1 MKNKFNVSASPHT
14 RGKDTT
20 ATIMRDVMI
29 ALMPAALFGV
39 YQFGLRALVVLVLS
53 VTTCVLSEYIYMK
66 LMKLPRNGYECSAMV
81 TGLLLGMNL
90 PAGVPLWVPVLG
102 GVFAIIVVKMLFG
115 GLGQNFMNPAL
126 AARCFLLISCGRAM
140 ADFTVGKVL
149 WVPVLGGVFA
159 IIVVK
164 MLFGGLGQNF
174 MNPALAARCF
184 LLISCGRAMAD
195 FTVGKVEAGNAAQ
208 MIFSGAAG
216 LDGLSSATPL
226 AAIRAGEN
234 VSLADMFFGFTGGTI
249 GETSAFLILA
259 GGVYLLARRV
269 ISIRIPAAY
278 LLSFVVFMGLFGG
291 HGFDPEYLA
300 MQVCGGG
307 LMLGA
312 FFMATD
318 YVTSPITPTG
328 KIIFGIFLGILTGI
342 FRVYGGSA
350 EGVSYAIITGNIL
363 VPLIEKVTLPRAFGK
378 GGKANV

>member
-1 MKNKFNVSASPHT
+1 MKTRLNVSASPHI

-29 ALMPAALFGV
+29 ALAPAALFGV
-39 YQFGLRALVVLVLS
+39 YQFGLRALVVLMLS
-53 VTTCVLSEYIYMK
+53 ITSCVVSEYIYK
-66 LMKLPRNGYECSAMV
+66 RLMKVPSNGYECSAMV

-90 PAGVPLWVPVLG
+90 SANVPFWIPILG
-102 GVFAIIVVKMLFG
+102 GTFAIIIVKMLFG

-126 AARCFLLISCGRAM
+126 AARCFLLISAGRVM
-140 ADFTVGKVL
+140 TDFTVE
-149 WVPVLGGVFA
+149 
-159 IIVVK
+159 
-164 MLFGGLGQNF
+164 
-174 MNPALAARCF
+174 
-184 LLISCGRAMAD
+184 
-195 FTVGKVEAGNAAQ
+195 KVEAGNVAQ
-208 MIFSGAAG
+208 MVFSGAAG

-226 AAIRAGEN
+226 AAIKAGESA
-234 VSLADMFFGFTGGTI
+234 SLFDMFFGFTGGTI
-249 GETSAFLILA
+249 GETSAFLILI
-259 GGVYLLARRV
+259 GGIYMLVRRV

-278 LLSFVVFMGLFGG
+278 ILSFVVFMGLCGG

-318 YVTSPITPTG
+318 YVTSPITPVG
-328 KIIFGIFLGILTGI
+328 KIVFGIFLGILTGI

-363 VPLIEKVTLPRAFGK
+363 VPLIEKVTFPKSFGK